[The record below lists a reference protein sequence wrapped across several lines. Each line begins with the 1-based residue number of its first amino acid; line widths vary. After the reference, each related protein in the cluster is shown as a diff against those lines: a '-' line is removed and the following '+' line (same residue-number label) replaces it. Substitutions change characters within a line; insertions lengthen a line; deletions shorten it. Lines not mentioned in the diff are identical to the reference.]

1 MKYIPW
7 VLFALSGVWTAQA
20 SDTGLVARWTFDDA
34 ETDKTAH
41 VAKDSVGTY
50 DGTLQNGAVFAAGQ
64 HGGGVAFDGKEAM
77 VAGSAMP
84 ALGQAFTIAFW
95 VKIEDPAAGQHSV
108 FGGNTKGSHYV
119 RINPDGSVGLLRSE
133 TAMVAV
139 STGKLAAHAWQH
151 IAVAYDHGAYAFYIN
166 GVASGSGTI
175 PHVDFAPSANF
186 TLGRECVDGAL
197 LRPMSGVLDE
207 LCLYT
212 RALPADEIAASGKNP
227 PQPAVAARP
236 AGVEVFIPADDAR
249 LAYSDYAR
257 MTWVAAPSAPGRKM
271 ARFDRLADMPGK
283 GYQWD
288 NPGARLRF
296 RTDAAKVQ
304 VSLYYNEK
312 HVSTSA
318 RNAAGAYFIDGSS
331 TAAGSFSTVQMKT
344 VRAPETLAV
353 QLTAP
358 APGMHDMH
366 DYDLVLPY
374 GDSVDVLGVSAAP
387 GARFD
392 TPPPRTV
399 KRLAA
404 YGDSITHGFTASDA
418 SKTYAFLFAQK
429 KNWQLVNMGLGG
441 RSSAANDGT
450 LIAALGC
457 DVVSVLIGAND
468 WQGGRPLAAFR
479 ANIEGFIKNLRA
491 KQPAVPLI
499 VITPL
504 WVPPTWK
511 PAAAKLDLE
520 AYRQALREVV
530 AAARDPHITL
540 VEGPALIDHELRYL
554 DAVVVHPNNAGFAQM
569 AERLAAAVR

>member
-1 MKYIPW
+1 MAI
-7 VLFALSGVWTAQA
+7 AMAGVWTAQA
-20 SDTGLVARWTFDDA
+20 AAPGLVARWTFDDA
-34 ETDKTAH
+34 ATDKTAH

-50 DGTLQNGAVFAAGQ
+50 DGTLQNGAVFTAGQ
-64 HGGGVAFDGKEAM
+64 SGGGVAFDGKEAM
-77 VAGSAMP
+77 VSGAAMP
-84 ALGQAFTIAFW
+84 ALGQAFTIACW
-95 VKIEDPAAGQHSV
+95 VKIDDLAAGQHSV
-108 FGGNTKGSHYV
+108 FCGNTKGSHYL
-119 RINPDGSVGLLRSE
+119 RINPDGSVWLLRSE
-133 TAMVAV
+133 TAMVAI
-139 STGKLAAHAWQH
+139 STGKIAAQAWQH
-151 IAVAYDHGAYAFYIN
+151 VAVTYDHGAYAFYIN
-166 GVASGSGTI
+166 AAAAGSGSVA
-175 PHVDFAPSANF
+175 HVAFVPSVNF
-186 TLGRECVDGAL
+186 TMGRECVDGAYM
-197 LRPMSGVLDE
+197 RPMTGALDE

-212 RALPADEIAASGKNP
+212 RALPADEIAAGVTALPK
-227 PQPAVAARP
+227 PAPVVRQG
-236 AGVEVFIPADDAR
+236 AGDLFIPADDAR

-257 MTWVAAPSAPGRKM
+257 LTFVAVPTDPGQKM
-271 ARFDRLADMPGK
+271 ARFDRITDVPGK

-288 NPGARLRF
+288 NPGARLRV

-304 VSLYYNEK
+304 VALYYNEK

-318 RNAAGAYFIDGSS
+318 RNPAGAYFIDGGSV
-331 TAAGSFSTVQMKT
+331 AAGTFSTVQRQT

-353 QLTAP
+353 QIAAP
-358 APGMHDMH
+358 APGMHD
-366 DYDLVLPY
+366 YELVLPY
-374 GDSVDVLGVSAAP
+374 GDSVDVLGISVAP

-392 TPPPRTV
+392 TPPPRTAQ
-399 KRLAA
+399 RLAA
-404 YGDSITHGFTASDA
+404 YGDSITHGFTASDV

-441 RSSAANDGT
+441 RSSAANDGA

-479 ANIEGFIKNLRA
+479 ANMEGFIRNLRA

-511 PAAAKLDLE
+511 PPAARLDLE
-520 AYRQALREVV
+520 AYRQVLREVV
-530 AAARDPHITL
+530 AAAHDPRITL